1 MFANLCTVKCFVL
14 RSRSI
19 NQLIKQWKK
28 GLIGSC
34 NIEKNDKNAI
44 LRIHISSG
52 VRLEFFFFFFLGLSG
67 VLDQKHEFNKA

>member
-1 MFANLCTVKCFVL
+1 MDHAIL
-14 RSRSI
+14 RKM
-19 NQLIKQWKK
+19 IK
-28 GLIGSC
+28 I
-34 NIEKNDKNAI
+34 AI